1 MLRRATL
8 LRCGACSPRPTR
20 FNSFYAVCYKGLLY
34 RDAAH
39 VVLDQHDPTA
49 STWCAAKGYSGA
61 MGRMQSSTS
70 NIQQLPCC
78 VLQRATLLRCGTCP
92 RPAKFNSFYCVLQRA
107 TLLRCGA
114 CSPRP
119 AKFNSFCCVP
129 QRATLL
135 RCGACSPR
143 PAKFNSFCCVPQRAT
158 LLRCGACSPRP
169 TRFNSFYVV
178 CYKRLLYCDAAHVVL
193 DQQDS
198 TASMLCA
205 TKGYSI
211 AMRRM

>member
-34 RDAAH
+34 CDAAH

-78 VLQRATLLRCGTCP
+78 VLQRATLLRCGTFSP

-119 AKFNSFCCVP
+119 AKFNSLCCVP

-143 PAKFNSFCCVPQRAT
+143 PA
-158 LLRCGACSPRP
+158 
-169 TRFNSFYVV
+169 RFNSFYVV
-178 CYKRLLYCDAAHVVL
+178 CYKGLLYLDAAHVVL
-193 DQQDS
+193 D
-198 TASMLCA
+198 
-205 TKGYSI
+205 
-211 AMRRM
+211 